1 MSEGFRIMKEP
12 TNNHPVIEAKSGKR
26 SGPIFDSITGR
37 PAGEAQI
44 DPEVSEKPIRRKF
57 TTEYK
62 RKILKEADSCKELG
76 QIGALIRREGLYS
89 SNLTCWRKQREQG
102 VLEGLRPKKRGRKL
116 NPKDPR
122 DQRIRT
128 LEREKGQLQRRLK
141 QAKTIIEFQ
150 KKACEILKI
159 PLEEEQIEEEN

>member
-1 MSEGFRIMKEP
+1 MLKEP
-12 TNNHPVIEAKSGKR
+12 TNKPVIETKNGKR
-26 SGPIFDSITGR
+26 SEPIFDSITGR

-57 TTEYK
+57 TTKYK
-62 RKILKEADSCKELG
+62 LKILKEADSCTELG
-76 QIGALIRREGLYS
+76 QIGALLRKERLYS
-89 SNLTCWRKQREQG
+89 SHLTSWRRQRERG
-102 VLEGLRPKKRGRKL
+102 VLEGLRPRKRGRKT
-116 NPKDPR
+116 KTEDHR
-122 DQRIRT
+122 DQRIRA

-159 PLEEEQIEEEN
+159 PLGEEEIEGDN